1 MKTLTT
7 ACIGLVLAVQATSL
21 YADHHLEDAPLSSGA
36 MTILNLVAD
45 DPSAYTQGQK
55 SNTEIF
61 EAMNVL
67 TAGAC
72 VAVSG
77 NESIGEMQFFS
88 FHSNL
93 ASAFNQWDLMAT
105 SPAVKD
111 LQTDLRASRTLTG
124 NQTLQIVKG
133 FGYKGE
139 IYKNW
144 ATRTAEVNPTNP
156 AAYLQAVKTLG
167 AAYKENGFEDVEF
180 NVYQSIASGVSGS
193 YTVIAVAP
201 SLRRLGE
208 AFDALS
214 NEQWAMN
221 AYSFVT
227 ASRAAL
233 VSDKAYRCEEV
244 YSSL

>member
-1 MKTLTT
+1 MKNITNTFLAIT
-7 ACIGLVLAVQATSL
+7 LAVQGASL

-36 MTILNLVAD
+36 MTILNLIAD
-45 DPSAYTQGQK
+45 DPSAYTELQK
-55 SNTEIF
+55 GNAEIF
-61 EAMNVL
+61 EAMGVL

-88 FHSNL
+88 FHSDL
-93 ASAFNQWDLMAT
+93 ASAFNQWDVMAT
-105 SPAVKD
+105 SPAIKN

-133 FGYKGE
+133 HGYKGE
-139 IYKNW
+139 LYTNW
-144 ATRTAEVNPTNP
+144 ATRTVEVNPTNP
-156 AAYLQAVKTLG
+156 GAYLQAVKTLG
-167 AAYKENGFEDVEF
+167 MAYKENGFTDVEF

-214 NEQWAMN
+214 SEQWAKD
-221 AYSFVT
+221 AYSLVT
-227 ASRAAL
+227 ASRTAP
-233 VSDKAYRCEEV
+233 VSDKAYRCEQV
-244 YSSL
+244 YSAI